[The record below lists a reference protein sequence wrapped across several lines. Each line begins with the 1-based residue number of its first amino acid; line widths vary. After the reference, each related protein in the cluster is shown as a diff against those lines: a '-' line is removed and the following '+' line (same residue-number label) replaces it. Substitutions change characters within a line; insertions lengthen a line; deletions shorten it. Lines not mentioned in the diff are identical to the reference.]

1 MKLPAFSQVRSQFCV
16 GSVVIGKNA
25 DRAVFHQAPFV
36 AGVGKEIAVAL
47 TLFKS
52 ELPRQN
58 LRQHTK
64 MLLHDSQLRKY
75 QSLVLVT
82 VRDLFYCFVDS
93 LKNTLQ
99 AFELAHIVID
109 VYGQRLF
116 ILGVLFAEFG
126 SQIVLAFH

>member
-1 MKLPAFSQVRSQFCV
+1 M
-16 GSVVIGKNA
+16 
-25 DRAVFHQAPFV
+25 
-36 AGVGKEIAVAL
+36 AL

-52 ELPRQN
+52 ELPRKN